1 MRLVS
6 HHCSTV
12 MGLMSHRYDGVM
24 PRWEPDARERFVA
37 AALELFTDQGYDET
51 TVAQIAER
59 AGLTKSTF
67 FRHFSD
73 KREVLAAGQATLSRL
88 FSEGIAAAPPGAS
101 PLDAVASGL
110 GNAASAMTPFNRELG
125 PRLEAVISTSSEL
138 QERAALKQVG
148 MALTMADALR
158 ARGIDDRVA
167 STAAELG
174 VLAFKE
180 SFAEWI
186 ADGPDG
192 DSDLS
197 ALLRDALE
205 RLRSAVAQLG

>member
-1 MRLVS
+1 
-6 HHCSTV
+6 
-12 MGLMSHRYDGVM
+12 MS
-24 PRWEPDARERFVA
+24 RWEPDARERFVA

-73 KREVLAAGQATLSRL
+73 KREVLAAGQETLSRL
-88 FSEGIAAAPPGAS
+88 FTEGIATAPIGAS
-101 PLDAVASGL
+101 PLSAVAAGL
-110 GNAASAMTPFNRELG
+110 DNAASAMTPFNRELA
-125 PRLEAVISTSSEL
+125 PRLEAVIATSREL

-148 MALTMADALR
+148 MALAMADALR
-158 ARGIDDRVA
+158 ARGVDSQVA

-180 SFAEWI
+180 AFAVWI

-192 DSDLS
+192 EADLGT
-197 ALLRDALE
+197 LLRDALE

>member
-1 MRLVS
+1 
-6 HHCSTV
+6 
-12 MGLMSHRYDGVM
+12 MS
-24 PRWEPDARERFVA
+24 RWEPDARERFVA

-73 KREVLAAGQATLSRL
+73 KREVLAAGQETLSRL
-88 FSEGIAAAPPGAS
+88 FAEGIAAAPSGVS
-101 PLDAVASGL
+101 PLSAVAAGL
-110 GNAASAMTPFNRELG
+110 ANAASAMTPFNRELA
-125 PRLEAVISTSSEL
+125 PRLEAVIATSKEL
-138 QERAALKQVG
+138 QDRAALKQVG
-148 MALTMADALR
+148 MALAMADTLR
-158 ARGIDDRVA
+158 ARGVQSQVA

-180 SFAEWI
+180 AFAVWI

-192 DSDLS
+192 EAEL
-197 ALLRDALE
+197 ATLLRDALE
-205 RLRSAVAQLG
+205 RLRCAVAQLG